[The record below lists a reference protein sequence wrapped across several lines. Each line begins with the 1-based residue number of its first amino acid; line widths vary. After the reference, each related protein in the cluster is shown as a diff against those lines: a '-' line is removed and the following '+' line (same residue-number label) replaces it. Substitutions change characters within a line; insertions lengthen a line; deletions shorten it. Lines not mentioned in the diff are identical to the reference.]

1 MTNMV
6 FSLEVMFVVVVVVVV
21 CAGGDGGNGDCGEG
35 AVR

>member
-6 FSLEVMFVVVVVVVV
+6 FSLEVMFVVVVVVV

-35 AVR
+35 AV